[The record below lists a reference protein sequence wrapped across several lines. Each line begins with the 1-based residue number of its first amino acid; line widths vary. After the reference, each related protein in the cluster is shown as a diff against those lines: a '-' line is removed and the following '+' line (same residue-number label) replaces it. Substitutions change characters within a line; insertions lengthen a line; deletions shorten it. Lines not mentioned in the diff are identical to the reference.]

1 MLLCSCSSAGPC
13 GIAASQRVK
22 SRDVL
27 FYLFSQSIFTGN
39 DHEMPGKGRAFYSKD
54 RDFAACAAFTF
65 SEILRIL
72 RFPWSEWLVD
82 VVSLIKELRIL
93 RHDRIP
99 DFLSGSL
106 VLGLM

>member
-13 GIAASQRVK
+13 GVAASQRVK

-65 SEILRIL
+65 SEN
-72 RFPWSEWLVD
+72 P
-82 VVSLIKELRIL
+82 
-93 RHDRIP
+93 P
-99 DFLSGSL
+99 DSPLSL
-106 VLGLM
+106 VRMACGCSISNKRASDSPA